1 MLQGIS
7 DKCRLIDVK
16 FVVNFLKKKSP
27 VFLDMLQH
35 TGGILNE
42 NKTFV

>member
-1 MLQGIS
+1 MSLDVTMLQGIA

-35 TGGILNE
+35 IIL
-42 NKTFV
+42 